1 MALKVPPQHIAGIKA
16 LLELP
21 DDKVESFLAAL
32 DAAGPQFNIEDLSS
46 IVSSATQIP
55 KQIVQSIIEAIAS
68 LYWTFEPAPINR
80 LETFL
85 DKGVYQA
92 LKRAEVFS
100 TEGENSQWPKLKKFL
115 LAALSHERTLGTT
128 VKAGPVLTEHERI
141 FDGIRVMTDLRPIYH
156 IDVSE
161 KPDAAL
167 VIHTMKITQRDKQRN
182 YSDLYFAMDSND
194 IKVLKEALER
204 AQKKEIAL
212 RELMKDT
219 GVKVLDVKLTY

>member
-55 KQIVQSIIEAIAS
+55 KQIVQSSIEAIAS